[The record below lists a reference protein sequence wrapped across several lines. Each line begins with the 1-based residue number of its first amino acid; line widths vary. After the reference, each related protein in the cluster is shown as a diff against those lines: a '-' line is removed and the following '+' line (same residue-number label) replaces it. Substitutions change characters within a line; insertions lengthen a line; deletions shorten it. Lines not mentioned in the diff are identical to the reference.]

1 MTSCFF
7 LYNMRVFYTHLFLF
21 ILQKEHFMSIKKVT
35 LASLILLGL
44 TACSSGGS
52 GSSSNNVAKPNTK
65 PQTTQQQTDK
75 AAAEKQ
81 QKTRQRKRK
90 QKQNV

>member
-1 MTSCFF
+1 
-7 LYNMRVFYTHLFLF
+7 
-21 ILQKEHFMSIKKVT
+21 MSIKKVT

-65 PQTTQQQTDK
+65 PQTTQQQT
-75 AAAEKQ
+75 ANYSA
-81 QKTRQRKRK
+81 TNR
-90 QKQNV
+90 